1 MHVNVPVVLVVLY
14 ALYMYLGLM
23 WRFAF
28 FVVFYNYIGCFV
40 YLPAYFCVSLVFVG
54 DA

>member
-14 ALYMYLGLM
+14 ALYMCLGLI

-40 YLPAYFCVSLVFVG
+40 DLSVYFCVSLVFVG
-54 DA
+54 DS